1 MKNIWKK
8 LLVEDWVVT
17 FLAIPLLV
25 IAGLTGTYT
34 EIKDV
39 VKVPDTKILYDKI
52 VELVSSPEEEA
63 ATEQGETLSYAEVA
77 ATAEANTEAAATEV
91 KEASAVEPV
100 ATASAELPAK
110 EVVLPA
116 KEVAPVEAQAEEAPV
131 AEEKSIFVKVRD
143 YFNEADPAV
152 KSLLNIGALFLIA
165 LITLYIGNKL
175 LSRPLRG
182 LFWSFVVV
190 FSVSLLAQLVA
201 KIPIVKEYGFE
212 AVFFSVIFGL
222 IIRNCFRIP
231 EWLKPAIQGEFFIK
245 IGVVCLGATILF
257 RDFVASG
264 VTGIVQACIVV
275 TCVWLF
281 GFWLSRKMKV
291 EERAAMTLSS
301 GATICGVSACIA
313 SGGVAKVQDKH
324 LSYIIS
330 VVLIIAV
337 PMIYLMP
344 YLAQLIVPLLTDNP
358 EVQNEIM
365 GAWIGGTV
373 DTTSGVAAASDMIN
387 DAANKTAMIVKATQN
402 VLIGVVAF
410 CIATYLASKGGDGKL
425 HRPSLSLVWEK
436 FPKFVLGFV
445 LASLVFSLLQSNHI
459 FPDWAAKKLAE
470 TSMAKTFSTFFFS
483 LAFVCIGMDTRLK
496 DIVSKDNRNILYAFL
511 GTQCFNIVVTFLV
524 AWLMF
529 GIVKPALGW

>member
-1 MKNIWKK
+1 MKNFFKQF
-8 LLVEDWVVT
+8 LVEDWVVT

-25 IAGLTGTYT
+25 IAGLAG
-34 EIKDV
+34 EFSAIK
-39 VKVPDTKILYDKI
+39 KVISIPT
-52 VELVSSPEEEA
+52 
-63 ATEQGETLSYAEVA
+63 TL
-77 ATAEANTEAAATEV
+77 ATADAWFSVGT
-91 KEASAVEPV
+91 
-100 ATASAELPAK
+100 L
-110 EVVLPA
+110 
-116 KEVAPVEAQAEEAPV
+116 
-131 AEEKSIFVKVRD
+131 FV
-143 YFNEADPAV
+143 
-152 KSLLNIGALFLIA
+152 IA
-165 LITLYIGNKL
+165 LVTLYIGNRL
-175 LSRPLRG
+175 LSRPLKG

-190 FSVSLLAQLVA
+190 FAISLLAQYIA
-201 KIPIVKEYGFE
+201 KIPAVKYYGFE

-231 EWLKPAIQGEFFIK
+231 DWLKPAIQGEFFIK

-257 RDFVASG
+257 RDFVTSG
-264 VTGIVQACIVV
+264 AAAIIQACIVV
-275 TCVWLF
+275 SCVWLF
-281 GFWLSRKMKV
+281 AFWLSRKMKV

-313 SGGVAKVQDKH
+313 TGGVAKVEERY

-344 YLAQLIVPLLTDNP
+344 LLAKWIVPLLTDN
-358 EVQNEIM
+358 VTIQNEIM

-373 DTTSGVAAASDMIN
+373 DTTSGVAAASEMIN

-445 LASLVFSLLQSNHI
+445 VASLVFSLLQSNHI
-459 FPDWAAKKLAE
+459 FPDWEAKKLAE

-496 DIVSKDNRNILYAFL
+496 DIVSHENRNILYSFL
-511 GTQCFNIVVTFLV
+511 GAQCFNVVITLLV

-529 GIVKPALGW
+529 GIVKPAVGW

>member
-1 MKNIWKK
+1 MKNFFKQF
-8 LLVEDWVVT
+8 LVEDWVVT
-17 FLAIPLLV
+17 FLAIPLLI
-25 IAGLTGTYT
+25 IAGLAG
-34 EIKDV
+34 EFPAIK
-39 VKVPDTKILYDKI
+39 KVIAIPSTL
-52 VELVSSPEEEA
+52 
-63 ATEQGETLSYAEVA
+63 ATTDAWISVGV
-77 ATAEANTEAAATEV
+77 
-91 KEASAVEPV
+91 
-100 ATASAELPAK
+100 
-110 EVVLPA
+110 
-116 KEVAPVEAQAEEAPV
+116 
-131 AEEKSIFVKVRD
+131 
-143 YFNEADPAV
+143 
-152 KSLLNIGALFLIA
+152 LFLIA
-165 LITLYIGNKL
+165 LVVLYIGNRL
-175 LSRPLRG
+175 LSRPLKG

-190 FSVSLLAQLVA
+190 FAVSLLAQYIA
-201 KIPIVKEYGFE
+201 KIPAVKYYGFE

-222 IIRNCFRIP
+222 IIRNCFHIP
-231 EWLKPAIQGEFFIK
+231 DWLKPAIQGEFFIK
-245 IGVVCLGATILF
+245 IGVVCLGATILI
-257 RDFVASG
+257 RDFLTSG
-264 VTGIVQACIVV
+264 AAGIVQACIVV

-281 GFWLSRKMKV
+281 GFWLSRRMKV
-291 EERAAMTLSS
+291 EERAGMTMAS
-301 GATICGVSACIA
+301 GVTICGVSACIA
-313 SGGVAKVQDKH
+313 TGGVTKVQEKY

-344 YLAQLIVPLLTDNP
+344 LLAKWIVPLLTDNVA
-358 EVQNEIM
+358 VQNEIM

-445 LASLVFSLLQSNHI
+445 LASLVFSLLQNQHI
-459 FPDWAAKKLAE
+459 FPDWEAKKLAE

-496 DIVSKDNRNILYAFL
+496 DIVSRDNRNILYAFL
-511 GTQCFNIVVTFLV
+511 GAQCFNIVVTFFV

-529 GIVKPALGW
+529 GVVKPALGW

>member
-1 MKNIWKK
+1 MKNFFKQF
-8 LLVEDWVVT
+8 LVEDWVVT

-25 IAGLTGTYT
+25 IAGLAG
-34 EIKDV
+34 EFSAIK
-39 VKVPDTKILYDKI
+39 KVISIPT
-52 VELVSSPEEEA
+52 
-63 ATEQGETLSYAEVA
+63 TL
-77 ATAEANTEAAATEV
+77 
-91 KEASAVEPV
+91 ASADAWLSVG
-100 ATASAELPAK
+100 TL
-110 EVVLPA
+110 
-116 KEVAPVEAQAEEAPV
+116 
-131 AEEKSIFVKVRD
+131 FV
-143 YFNEADPAV
+143 
-152 KSLLNIGALFLIA
+152 IA
-165 LITLYIGNKL
+165 LVILYIGNRL
-175 LSRPLRG
+175 LSRPLKG

-190 FSVSLLAQLVA
+190 FAISLLAQYIA
-201 KIPIVKEYGFE
+201 KIPAVKYYGFE

-222 IIRNCFRIP
+222 IIRNCFFIP
-231 EWLKPAIQGEFFIK
+231 DWLKPAIQGEFFIK

-264 VTGIVQACIVV
+264 AAAILQACIVV
-275 TCVWLF
+275 SCVWF
-281 GFWLSRKMKV
+281 FAFWLSRKMKV

-313 SGGVAKVQDKH
+313 TGGVAKVEERY

-344 YLAQLIVPLLTDNP
+344 LLAKWIVPLLTNN
-358 EVQNEIM
+358 VTIQNEIM

-373 DTTSGVAAASDMIN
+373 DTTSGVAAASEMIN

-410 CIATYLASKGGDGKL
+410 CIATYLASKGGDGRL

-445 LASLVFSLLQSNHI
+445 IASLVFSLLQSNHI
-459 FPDWAAKKLAE
+459 FPDWEAKKLAE

-483 LAFVCIGMDTRLK
+483 LAFFCIGMDTRLK
-496 DIVSKDNRNILYAFL
+496 DIVSRENRNILYAFL
-511 GTQCFNIVVTFLV
+511 GAQCFNIVITLLV

-529 GIVKPALGW
+529 GIVKPAVGW